1 MNALLIAPII
11 FPLLIGLLT
20 LATWKY
26 SNLQKI
32 INLIGSLIFTL
43 IGVLLINEVLY
54 HGILHF
60 QAGSWAAPFGIT
72 IVADTLSAI
81 MVFITSVMALIISVY
96 SISSMSRNKDNV
108 VSRMVL
114 KRRQF
119 AYYPLLNIMYM
130 GICGAFLTGDLF
142 NMYVWFEVL
151 LISSFILLA
160 MDGTKEQLG
169 ATFKYVTINLIS
181 SAFFLIGI
189 GLLYGLTGTLNM
201 ADLAVKI
208 GEIENQGLVTLIAMF
223 FIICFGIKAAVFPL
237 FFWLPASYHTPPISI
252 SAIFAGMLT
261 KVGVY
266 SLIRVFT
273 LIFVHDIGYTH
284 VLLMWIAGFTMLVGV
299 LGAASHYD
307 MRRILAFHSI
317 SQIGYMILGLA
328 LYTPLAI
335 AGAIFFMIHHT
346 LVKGNLFL
354 VAGLVN
360 RVKGSYDIRKIGGL
374 ANSRPLLAVL
384 FLIPALSLAG
394 IPPLSGFWGKFF
406 IAKPGLEVGEYY
418 IVVLAL
424 FVGLIT
430 LFSMIKIWSYAFWTP
445 DPGILKNQSLFDKRK
460 IFSREN
466 VFMTIPII
474 ALILL
479 MLGTGFFPEP
489 FFKIA
494 QQASGELTDP
504 SIYINTILGGGT
516 Q

>member
-1 MNALLIAPII
+1 MNDVVLIAPIL
-11 FPLLIGLLT
+11 FPLLVGLLT
-20 LATWKY
+20 LATWRY
-26 SNLQKI
+26 RRTQQI
-32 INLIGSLIFTL
+32 INLLGSLIFTL
-43 IGVLLINEVLY
+43 LTIVLIYNVLT

-60 QAGSWAAPFGIT
+60 QSGNWMAPFGIT

-81 MVFITSVMALIISVY
+81 MVFITSVMALVISVY
-96 SISSMSRNKDNV
+96 SISSMSCSKSNI
-108 VSRMVL
+108 VSRMIA

-160 MDGTKEQLG
+160 MDGTKEQLT
-169 ATFKYVTINLIS
+169 ATFKYVTINLIA

-189 GLLYGLTGTLNM
+189 GFVYGITGTLNM

-208 GEIENQGLVTLIAMF
+208 SSVENQGLVTLISMF

-237 FFWLPASYHTPPISI
+237 FFWLPASYHTPPISVT
-252 SAIFAGMLT
+252 AIFAGMLT

-273 LIFVHDIGYTH
+273 LIFIHDVGYTH
-284 VLLMWIAGFTMLVGV
+284 VLLLWIAGFTMVIGV
-299 LGAASHYD
+299 MGAASKFD
-307 MRRILAFHSI
+307 MRKILAFHSI
-317 SQIGYMILGLA
+317 SQIGYMVLGLA
-328 LYTPLAI
+328 IYTPLAI
-335 AGAIFFMIHHT
+335 AGSIYFMIHHT

-360 RVKGSYDIRKIGGL
+360 RVKGSYDIRRIGGIL
-374 ANSRPLLAVL
+374 SSRPFLSVL
-384 FLIPALSLAG
+384 FIIPALSLAG
-394 IPPLSGFWGKFF
+394 IPPLSGFWAKFF
-406 IAKPGLEVGEYY
+406 IAKPGLEVGEYFV
-418 IVVLAL
+418 IVVAL

-445 DPGILKNQSLFDKRK
+445 DPKLIENPEIYEKRR
-460 IFSREN
+460 IFSKDN
-466 VFMTIPII
+466 IFMTIPII

-479 MLGTGFFPEP
+479 MLAIGLYPEP
-489 FFKIA
+489 FYNIA
-494 QQASGELTDP
+494 AQASYELTNP
-504 SIYINTILGGGT
+504 SVYINTVLGGS
-516 Q
+516 

>member
-1 MNALLIAPII
+1 MNALLIAPIL
-11 FPLLIGLLT
+11 FPLILGLLT
-20 LATWKY
+20 IAFWKY
-26 SNLQKI
+26 RNIQRI
-32 INLIGSLIFTL
+32 INLIGSFVFLI
-43 IGVLLINEVLY
+43 IGFLLLKEVLSE
-54 HGILHF
+54 GIQSF
-60 QAGSWAAPFGIT
+60 QSGSWIAPYGIT
-72 IVADTLSAI
+72 IIADTFSAI
-81 MVFITSVMALIISVY
+81 MVFITSFMALIISIY
-96 SISSMSRNKDNV
+96 SISSMGNV
-108 VSRMVL
+108 TLICAKMLR

-119 AYYPLLNIMYM
+119 SYYPLLNIMYM

-160 MDGTKEQLG
+160 MDGTKEQLA
-169 ATFKYVTINLIS
+169 ATFKYVTINLVS

-189 GLLYGLTGTLNM
+189 GFVYGMTGTLNL

-208 GEIENQGLVTLIAMF
+208 PELENQALVTLVSVF
-223 FIICFGIKAAVFPL
+223 FLICFGIKAAVFPL

-252 SAIFAGMLT
+252 AAIFAGMLT

-273 LIFVHDIGYTH
+273 LLFVQDVGYTH
-284 VLLMWIAGFTMLVGV
+284 NILLWIAGFTMLVGV
-299 LGAASHYD
+299 LGAASHFD

-317 SQIGYMILGLA
+317 SQIGYMIAGLA

-360 RVKGSYDIRKIGGL
+360 KVKGNYDIRNIGGI
-374 ANSRPLLAVL
+374 ANAYPFLAVL

-394 IPPLSGFWGKFF
+394 IPPLSGFWAKFF
-406 IAKPGLEVGEYY
+406 IVKPGLETGEY
-418 IVVLAL
+418 IMVATAL

-430 LFSMIKIWSYAFWTP
+430 LYSMIKIWTYAFWSK
-445 DPGILKNQSLFDKRK
+445 DPGVIKESIIKQRV
-460 IFSREN
+460 FSKEN

-474 ALILL
+474 CLIIA
-479 MLGTGFFPEP
+479 MLATAFYPEP
-489 FFKIA
+489 FFQIA
-494 QQASGELTDP
+494 QKASNEL
-504 SIYINTILGGGT
+504 INTTDYVNAVLGGNAK
-516 Q
+516 